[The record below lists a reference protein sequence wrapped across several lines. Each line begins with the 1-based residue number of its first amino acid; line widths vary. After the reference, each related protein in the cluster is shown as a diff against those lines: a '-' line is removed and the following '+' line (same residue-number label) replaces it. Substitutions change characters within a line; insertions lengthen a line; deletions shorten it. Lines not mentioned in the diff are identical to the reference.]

1 MAGLENRGKGNGV
14 MGEEV
19 DRWKQR
25 VERWEGRRR
34 LKKWRCGR
42 DGRE

>member
-1 MAGLENRGKGNGV
+1 MAALESGGEGKGV
-14 MGEEV
+14 RGEEEE
-19 DRWKQR
+19 RWKQR

-42 DGRE
+42 DGKE